1 MARLFAVGLFIVVI
15 LLIAWG
21 FALTGNMVMGGGSP
35 QGSGVVSAE
44 VTWADVSDKEM
55 LFMDGEHF
63 PLFQFAVAD
72 DESCEGPHYHT
83 GYMRHAVYSLTGE
96 SRIDPDPEGC
106 GFGTVD
112 EIPSEIVTITK
123 EEFGRFLNYTNA

>member
-15 LLIAWG
+15 LIIAWG
-21 FALTGNMVMGGGSP
+21 FALTGNMVVGGGSP

-55 LFMDGEHF
+55 LLMDGEYF
-63 PLFQFAVAD
+63 PIFQFAVVN
-72 DESCEGPHYHT
+72 DESCEGQHYHAART
-83 GYMRHAVYSLTGE
+83 VYSLTGE
-96 SRIDPDPEGC
+96 ARTDPDPEGC

-112 EIPSEIVTITK
+112 GIPHETVTITK
-123 EEFGRFLNYTNA
+123 EEFGRFLNYSNS